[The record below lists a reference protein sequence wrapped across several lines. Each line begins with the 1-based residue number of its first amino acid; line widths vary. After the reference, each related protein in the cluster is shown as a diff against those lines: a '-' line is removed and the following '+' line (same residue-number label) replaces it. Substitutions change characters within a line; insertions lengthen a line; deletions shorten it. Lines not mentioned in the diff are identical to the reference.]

1 MLKIKSDK
9 DGMTVESSGC
19 TFDLVAEISLAVGY
33 IYEDMLRHDPEMAR
47 LYKQSMQ
54 RAMGDRSPIWE
65 TDDSSSDKFGAI
77 RFHDDPV
84 KASDIAEMIRAGA
97 TPEQIAQ
104 FCGGAK

>member
-1 MLKIKSDK
+1 MLKIKSDQN
-9 DGMTVESSGC
+9 GPTVESSGSV
-19 TFDLVAEISLAVGY
+19 FDLVAEVSLAVGD
-33 IYEDMLRHDPEMAR
+33 IYANMLRHDPEMAR
-47 LYKQSMQ
+47 LYKMAMQ
-54 RAMGDRSPIWE
+54 RSMNDRSPIWE

-97 TPEQIAQ
+97 TPEQVAQ